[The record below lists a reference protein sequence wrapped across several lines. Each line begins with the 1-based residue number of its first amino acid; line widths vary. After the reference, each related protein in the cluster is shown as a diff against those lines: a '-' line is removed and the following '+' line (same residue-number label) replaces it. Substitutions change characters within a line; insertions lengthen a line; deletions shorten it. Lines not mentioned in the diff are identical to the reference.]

1 MLGSVGVMSLVAR
14 LSLVA
19 AVLSGAVLVLLPG
32 LSVAADTIQVA
43 VVDEAPEYR
52 DGNADGND
60 SPSHTVITA
69 GDAVVW
75 RWADGNENQHTVTS
89 RADSEKQFDSDSDC
103 EGEDTWCREGGNIFV
118 VRFEEPG
125 TYPYY
130 CKLHSGLGGLTGAT
144 GTIEVQPAPEPSES
158 ETTSDQP
165 SDDGSSEPSGSESS
179 PPPSDGGS
187 SEPDDAGSSEPE
199 PEPEPQD
206 DPSSPQP
213 QETSSGD
220 AGSNDDRPPRR
231 TARGP
236 GFGVRQQPEST
247 EPGVSPEVAPEAVP
261 EPSFSPFPSAPE
273 LPSESETDM
282 AVNVPAPEGGGPARG
297 VLVGVAVASVI
308 GSAGAFGKVV
318 LFGRPWG

>member
-1 MLGSVGVMSLVAR
+1 MSLVAR

-19 AVLSGAVLVLLPG
+19 TVLAGAVLVLLPG

-60 SPSHTVITA
+60 SPSHTVVTA

-75 RWADGNENQHTVTS
+75 RWADSNESQHTVTS
-89 RADSEKQFDSDSDC
+89 RADSDVQFDSDGDC
-103 EGEDTWCREGGNIFV
+103 EGEEDTSCREGGNVFV

-130 CKLHSGLGGLTGAT
+130 CKLHSDPGGLTGAT
-144 GTIEVQPAPEPSES
+144 GTIEVQAAPEPSES
-158 ETTSDQP
+158 ETTSEQP
-165 SDDGSSEPSGSESS
+165 SDDGSSEPSGSGSS
-179 PPPSDGGS
+179 SPPSDGGS
-187 SEPDDAGSSEPE
+187 SGPDDGGSQE

-220 AGSNDDRPPRR
+220 AGSNDDRPPSRR
-231 TARGP
+231 AVGP

-247 EPGVSPEVAPEAVP
+247 EPGVSPEVAPEAVS
-261 EPSFSPFPSAPE
+261 EPTFSPFPTAPE
-273 LPSESETDM
+273 LPTESETDI

-297 VLVGVAVASVI
+297 VLIGVAVASVI